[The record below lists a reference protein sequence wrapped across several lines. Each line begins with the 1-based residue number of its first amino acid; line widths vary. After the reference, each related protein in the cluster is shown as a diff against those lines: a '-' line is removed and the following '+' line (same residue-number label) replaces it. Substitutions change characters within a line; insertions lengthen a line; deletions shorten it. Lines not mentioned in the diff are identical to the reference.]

1 MPGKKNARTIV
12 CQTPWSRLETVAPAG
27 EKPTSAELVIEGYI
41 GFDGEKWWDGKEQDT
56 TKEFIRKELQALAEL
71 NVPELTV
78 RINSLGG
85 SILHGISI
93 HDLLAQFKGTVVT
106 VVEGMTASSATIIA
120 QAGKTRKISDNALYL
135 VHKPMN
141 WAYGNENELAGVL
154 DDLRASR
161 ERMEAIYTKRGV
173 NPETLAELLE
183 AQNGNGR
190 WISAAQAKEF
200 GFADEVYEPRDA
212 AAAKV
217 DRQALALLRLPVP
230 EQTAQS
236 GKGVPAPPESKSTVA
251 SGPTH
256 KQEFQAML
264 NPEQVK
270 KMQALFGAE
279 AACHAV
285 AENLDFD
292 AAILA
297 AAEAQATALT
307 AARAEIQTKAEALAK
322 AEKELAEA
330 KAQIAAHA
338 KGRTDPL
345 AGHTQPPPAD
355 PDAEAKAKA
364 DAEAKADAD
373 KRAALDAFAKNR

>member
-1 MPGKKNARTIV
+1 MKKTAYESPWMKLAVDAEAKAGTLTINGVIGGIDWGAESYEQAMARR
-12 CQTPWSRLETVAPAG
+12 Q
-27 EKPTSAELVIEGYI
+27 
-41 GFDGEKWWDGKEQDT
+41 EQFQKDL
-56 TKEFIRKELQALAEL
+56 KALAEAKVDSL
-71 NVPELTV
+71 VVE
-78 RINSLGG
+78 ISSLGG
-85 SILHGISI
+85 SFSHALAM
-93 HDLLAQFKGTVVT
+93 HDFLAQFPGKVTTRVV
-106 VVEGMTASSATIIA
+106 GMTGSAATILA
-120 QAGKTRKISDNALYL
+120 QAGKVREISANALYL
-135 VHKPMN
+135 IHRASSY
-141 WAYGNENELAGVL
+141 AYGNAMA
-154 DDLRASR
+154 LRETIAALEVMD
-161 ERMEAIYTKRGV
+161 ERMAEIYAKRAKSTPQAMTEIMDLDRG
-173 NPETLAELLE
+173 A
-183 AQNGNGR
+183 GKWMG
-190 WISAAQAKEF
+190 AARAKEL
-200 GFADEVYEPRDA
+200 GLADTIFEPMDA
-212 AAAKV
+212 AACV
-217 DRQALALLRLPVP
+217 RPSESEFRALGLPLP
-230 EQTAQS
+230 EANAEQTAQS
-236 GKGVPAPPESKSTVA
+236 GKGVPAPPEAKSTVA

-322 AEKELAEA
+322 AEKDLAEA
-330 KAQIAAHA
+330 KAQLAAHA